1 MLNIGS
7 SCGGIGDNL
16 IFTPIFNATATKFEM
31 LEHPK
36 CRNVAKLIE
45 DICTIEFVQH
55 PASCPENTSKSFN
68 IILKKL
74 HGLNLSVSPIPKIN
88 LIKEDVNWA
97 KDFLLKYKNPIIFVG
112 DNNGNHDKN
121 DTVAQYRVPN
131 QVFLQECINRLYKRY
146 TVLHFGLSNRMTS
159 FDNVIEIKDLEITK
173 LAACYSIIGK
183 YFGID
188 TGDYWLTIAT
198 GGEAEVI
205 CPDSTPFYNHEE
217 WHLKPEMWWTEPIR
231 IRYTDFNLNSRYQN
245 QIDSFL
251 F

>member
-1 MLNIGS
+1 MQVCDFPQGRYGNAIFRYLAS
-7 SCGGIGDNL
+7 SLFCILYGAERIYDKTMCDNVFSDYDFIQWSNCVLDGDIPIMDL
-16 IFTPIFNATATKFEM
+16 SKKYLFRGYYQHDAIF
-31 LEHPK
+31 
-36 CRNVAKLIE
+36 
-45 DICTIEFVQH
+45 
-55 PASCPENTSKSFN
+55 
-68 IILKKL
+68 
-74 HGLNLSVSPIPKIN
+74 
-88 LIKEDVNWA
+88 
-97 KDFLLKYKNPIIFVG
+97 LKYKSQLIDYICLHKDDLLITDGYKPGGTGIY
-112 DNNGNHDKN
+112 HY
-121 DTVAQYRVPN
+121 TVAQYRVPN
-131 QVFLQECINRLYKRY
+131 QGFLQECINRLYKRY